1 MTQLAYAIKNK
12 EESEWPI
19 MAYPRVIM
27 QYQPGSYF
35 QIN

>member
-1 MTQLAYAIKNK
+1 MTQFAYAIKNK

-19 MAYPRVIM
+19 M